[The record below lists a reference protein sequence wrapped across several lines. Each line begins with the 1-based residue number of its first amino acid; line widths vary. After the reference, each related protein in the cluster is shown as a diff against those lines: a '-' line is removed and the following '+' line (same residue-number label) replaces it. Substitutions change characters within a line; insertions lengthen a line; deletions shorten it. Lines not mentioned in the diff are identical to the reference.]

1 MNHCCDYINLSSSS
15 TLHPDGEKRGREKRK
30 KKTEYKVREIEGGQ
44 GRERNR
50 VEKIEGGREKL
61 REREATESFR
71 LERCHFMCN
80 FISKSIF
87 RVNYDVII
95 LVGKGSSTSFHN

>member
-61 REREATESFR
+61 FRIIIGKNR
-71 LERCHFMCN
+71 LEFCKTYKRNQAIDSNITINPRHNKCN
-80 FISKSIF
+80 GIHP
-87 RVNYDVII
+87 
-95 LVGKGSSTSFHN
+95 GTSS